1 MTKKGEALEEL
12 VRHYFD
18 RQGFFALRS
27 VPYRFGGEGI
37 TDIDVWLY
45 HRPAASARV
54 RAVVDV
60 KSRKSPKA
68 LERVLWTKGLQAALR
83 CDKAIVATTDTS
95 PSVARFGREQNVT
108 VLTKSFLDRLE
119 KNLEP
124 ANRLSLDELIESINR
139 NSAHKQDGDWI
150 KQLEAS
156 KSALVSL
163 AGFAAFNRISPAF
176 SFFAERAYT
185 RPQFREQAI
194 RCAFL
199 CASLACIALDTALEQ
214 LAFEDLPNRT
224 SAIQN
229 GVAFGDS
236 GDGRAKRAIDDVLA
250 VIRESM
256 DNGKVLEVQARES
269 IMKRFEAVRAD
280 VVAEYFSREHNA
292 ASLFQVA
299 RELDREAHRLSP
311 PSIQNL
317 SNESKSALGVFLD
330 FVGVQRTYLLK
341 GTNGASDPPKTE
353 SATSNPA
360 PKLL

>member
-27 VPYRFGGEGI
+27 VPYRFAGEEI

-60 KSRKSPKA
+60 KARKSPKA

-83 CDKAIVATTDTS
+83 CDKAIIATTDS
-95 PSVARFGREQNVT
+95 SASVAKFGREQNVT

-124 ANRLSLDELIESINR
+124 AKRISLDELIEKINV
-139 NSAHKQDGDWI
+139 NKAHKQDGDWI
-150 KQLEAS
+150 KQLETS

-163 AGFAAFNRISPAF
+163 TGFAAFNRILPAF

-185 RPQFREQAI
+185 RPQFRDQAV
-194 RCAFL
+194 RCALL

-214 LAFEDLPNRT
+214 LAFDDLANRT
-224 SAIQN
+224 NAIHN

-236 GDGRAKRAIDDVLA
+236 GDGRSKRAIDDVLA
-250 VIRESM
+250 VISESM
-256 DNGKVLEVQARES
+256 DNGRVLAAQAQES
-269 IMKRFEAVRAD
+269 ITKRFQAIRAD
-280 VVAEYFSREHNA
+280 IVAEYFSREHNA

-299 RELDREAHRLSP
+299 RELDREGHRMTP
-311 PSIQNL
+311 PSAQDL
-317 SNESKSALGVFLD
+317 SNESKSILGVFLD
-330 FVGVQRTYLLK
+330 FVGVQRNYLFK
-341 GTNGASDPPKTE
+341 GANGASDPPKTE
-353 SATSNPA
+353 PAATNPA